1 MQKSII
7 NDTMDILYKSNPD
20 FPWTSIDENHDFW
33 DDESGHVG
41 HM

>member
-7 NDTMDILYKSNPD
+7 NDIMDILCLTD
-20 FPWTSIDENHDFW
+20 EGAVTDENHDCW

-41 HM
+41 HDIE